1 MLINRRIEGFHEI
14 HYIYAS
20 HASLKH
26 LAGHMQV
33 NKSNEN
39 DYLSDDTLIVAAD
52 DRRLTVKSYDWRSST
67 SKTLLLRWLAQ
78 ASNLHRG
85 KGYI

>member
-1 MLINRRIEGFHEI
+1 LLINRRIEGFHC
-14 HYIYAS
+14 IYAS
-20 HASLKH
+20 HASLKN

-39 DYLSDDTLIVAAD
+39 YYLSYDAVIVAD
-52 DRRLTVKSYDWRSST
+52 DRSSSVKSYDWRSST
-67 SKTLLLRWLAQ
+67 SSTNKTLLLRWLAQ